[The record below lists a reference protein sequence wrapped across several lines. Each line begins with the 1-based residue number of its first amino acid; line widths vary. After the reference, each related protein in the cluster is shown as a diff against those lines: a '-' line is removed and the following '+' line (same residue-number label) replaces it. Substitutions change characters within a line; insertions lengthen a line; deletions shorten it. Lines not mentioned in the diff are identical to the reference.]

1 MARRSGSQ
9 PGGLATVA
17 TVLTLLASTTTGAG
31 AELQTERVV
40 EVRVHGNQRVADADI
55 VTWAAVAVGDH
66 VEPDVASEVEQ
77 RLNATG
83 RFEAV
88 EVRKRYLSLTANDEI
103 ALIIVVTERP
113 GPASANPITRF
124 LGSFGRQA
132 LFLPVF
138 DYTEGYGVTY
148 GGHTSFVDV
157 LGEGGRLS
165 VPARWGGTKRIALEA
180 DKVFSSG
187 LITRVQGGVM
197 LSRRENPR
205 FEIDDD
211 RTEGWVQVD
220 RRLPGR
226 LRAEVRAG
234 WADIRFGSLDDT
246 LGRYRVMLELDT
258 RSDQS
263 FPRDAVRARA
273 SYEWLDVGDRSS
285 VIGRQS
291 YEVEAF
297 AGLVGQSV
305 LAVRAAYTGAD
316 APVPP
321 YEQSILGGGG
331 SLRGWRVGDFG
342 GDRQASGSVEL
353 RFPLTSPLSVGRT
366 GAAVFYDTGAA
377 FDVGQSITDT
387 RFRHGAGVG
396 LFLDTAILHLRLD
409 IAHNIVNAARLHVT
423 AGVSF

>member
-1 MARRSGSQ
+1 MARRSVSQ
-9 PGGLATVA
+9 PGRLATVSA
-17 TVLTLLASTTTGAG
+17 ALALVVSTATGAG
-31 AELQTERVV
+31 AQLQTERVV

-55 VTWAAVAVGDH
+55 VTWAAVAVGDQ
-66 VEPDVASEVEQ
+66 VEPDIASQVEQ
-77 RLNATG
+77 RLNAIG

-88 EVRKRYLSLTANDEI
+88 EVRKRYLSLTASDEI

-148 GGHTSFVDV
+148 GGQTSFVDV

-165 VPARWGGTKRIALEA
+165 VPASWGGTKRIALEA

-187 LITRVQGGVM
+187 LITRVQGGVT

-211 RTEGWVQVD
+211 RTEGWVQAD

-234 WADIRFGSLDDT
+234 WTDIRFGSLDDT

-273 SYEWLDVGDRSS
+273 SYEWLDVSDRSR
-285 VIGRQS
+285 VIGRQG
-291 YEVEAF
+291 YEVELF

-305 LAVRAAYTGAD
+305 LAVKAAYTGAD

-342 GDRQASGSVEL
+342 GDRHANGSVEL
-353 RFPLTSPLSVGRT
+353 RLPLTSPLSVGRT

-396 LFLDTAILHLRLD
+396 LFLDAAVLHLRLD
-409 IAHNIVNAARLHVT
+409 IAHNLVSAVRLHVT